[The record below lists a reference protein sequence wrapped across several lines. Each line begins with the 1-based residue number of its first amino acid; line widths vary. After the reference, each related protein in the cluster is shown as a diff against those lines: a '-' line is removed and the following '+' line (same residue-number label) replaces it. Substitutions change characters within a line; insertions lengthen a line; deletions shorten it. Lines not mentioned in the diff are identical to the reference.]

1 MLSARCKVCNK
12 ELHSTTKVQCCGCSN
27 QMMVV
32 DDKVGAIDLSEV
44 ILLNTEDNIKKSTIL
59 SNADLKYQEER
70 RQRRVRKLY
79 FEER

>member
-44 ILLNTEDNIKKSTIL
+44 ILLNTENNIKKSTIL